1 MLAAASG
8 EQQGQ
13 VSLSPGSLHSP
24 MCEWLCRDRCPPK
37 VLPGLPPLP
46 CSPLGSGN
54 PGHGGAEGMTLPS
67 GLGTRSGPGSSRCS
81 GCC

>member
-13 VSLSPGSLHSP
+13 VSISPGSEPSP
-24 MCEWLCRDRCPPK
+24 TESGCAGDGCPPK
-37 VLPGLPPLP
+37 ALPRSPP
-46 CSPLGSGN
+46 GSGN

-67 GLGTRSGPGSSRCS
+67 GLGMRSGPGSSRCS